1 MAETRRTTRSTARR
15 IGATWD
21 AAPAT
26 APNTPPEPP
35 AVDATVALLTSLPVA
50 AASLV
55 ASASCATAMLRRTL
69 RVACIFRWTAT
80 GSAAAARLAFRYPF
94 SERSPRGA
102 SLAVASVPARR
113 RRTLR
118 PMMTA
123 LLALKAMSSAPSSSV
138 SLSALLL
145 AVPMATLATWARERL
160 ASDAL
165 RLLWDGDGDAPARAS
180 LPLPALLPGAPSSA
194 RRRCRMTSGE
204 PPSPSVDLSSAPPG
218 GTGPPPAGLTP
229 DGRGESPTALPRR
242 FPA

>member
-1 MAETRRTTRSTARR
+1 MPPGMPRPRRPPTRRPSR
-15 IGATWD
+15 
-21 AAPAT
+21 
-26 APNTPPEPP
+26 P
-35 AVDATVALLTSLPVA
+35 AVDATVALLTTLPVA

-55 ASASCATAMLRRTL
+55 APASCATAMLRRTL

-145 AVPMATLATWARERL
+145 AVPMATLATWARSAWQAMPSGFCGTVTVTRRREHPCPFRPFCQVP
-160 ASDAL
+160 
-165 RLLWDGDGDAPARAS
+165 RH
-180 LPLPALLPGAPSSA
+180 LPGG
-194 RRRCRMTSGE
+194 RCRMTS
-204 PPSPSVDLSSAPPG
+204 
-218 GTGPPPAGLTP
+218 
-229 DGRGESPTALPRR
+229 GESPTALPRR